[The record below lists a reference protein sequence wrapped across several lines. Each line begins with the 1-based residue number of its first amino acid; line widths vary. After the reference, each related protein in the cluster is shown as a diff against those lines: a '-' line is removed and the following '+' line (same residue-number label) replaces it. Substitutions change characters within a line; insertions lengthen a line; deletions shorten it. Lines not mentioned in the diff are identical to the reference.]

1 MLKQWIKTKKNIIIK
16 KLNDHLDEII
26 DKSKSFKDQIKS
38 SEKVENLDGY
48 YFIND
53 FNDKELK
60 FKIFKLKLTHM
71 SKIID
76 KKLFEQIFG
85 HTLETLANKI
95 INTTSN
101 EENQITIKNIAKN
114 SDKP

>member
-1 MLKQWIKTKKNIIIK
+1 MK

-38 SEKVENLDGY
+38 LEKVENLDGY

-53 FNDKELK
+53 FDDKKLK
-60 FKIFKLKLTHM
+60 FKVFKLKLAQM

-76 KKLFEQIFG
+76 KKLFAQIFG
-85 HTLETLANKI
+85 HTLEKLKYSSQKVMST
-95 INTTSN
+95 
-101 EENQITIKNIAKN
+101 
-114 SDKP
+114 